1 MNILEL
7 QQHLNEL
14 VESGVSEHTPVTML
28 IRPIEITEEHVP
40 KHKLDEYQ
48 DVLKTGIFEL
58 TSLELANSYFILK
71 SGLEDPKLSVS
82 FNLAK
87 TLILYADDS
96 IVLDETDFC
105 TK

>member
-7 QQHLNEL
+7 QQQLNKL

-48 DVLKTGIFEL
+48 DVLETGIFEL
-58 TSLELANSYFILK
+58 TSLELANSYFISK
-71 SGLEDPKLSVS
+71 SGLDPKLSVS
-82 FNLAK
+82 FHLAK